1 MDQYRHPTVSSYEEH
16 SVMSITALGTSL
28 LGAAAT
34 SAALD
39 AALKHGEFRVAYQP
53 ILGVHDRSLA
63 AFEAFVRWEHPDRG
77 LIPAAEFVPIAEQ
90 SGQIVALG
98 WFVARAALRQVGQ
111 WSNQLGRPI
120 GIHLNIS
127 AIQLIEPGFVN
138 HLKEL
143 LASEGFDPALVTV
156 EIACHQL
163 AHPASLRPVI
173 TCVSDL
179 GVRVALDD
187 AGEDDSTFPLL
198 ESIEFDTIKVD
209 RSIVRAVTNR
219 DPAAGD
225 RLQRLTTIAAEHSL
239 ITVAE
244 GIEMAEELELMTDF
258 GCELAQGYALG
269 RPLIGAQADNYI
281 RSL

>member
-1 MDQYRHPTVSSYEEH
+1 
-16 SVMSITALGTSL
+16 MSITALGTSL

-39 AALKHGEFRVAYQP
+39 AALEQGEFRVAYQP

-63 AFEAFVRWEHPDRG
+63 AFEAFVRWQHPERG
-77 LIPAAEFVPIAEQ
+77 LIPAADFVPIAEQ

-98 WFVARAALRQVGQ
+98 WFVARNALRQVAE
-111 WSNQLGRPI
+111 WSEQLDRRLGV
-120 GIHLNIS
+120 HLNIS
-127 AIQLIEPGFVN
+127 AIQLIEQGFVA
-138 HLKEL
+138 HLKDL
-143 LASEGFDPALVTV
+143 LGAEGFDPTLVTV

-173 TCVSDL
+173 AHVSDL
-179 GVRVALDD
+179 GVRIALDD
-187 AGEDDSTFPLL
+187 AGEDAAKFPLL
-198 ESIEFDTIKVD
+198 DSIEFDTIKVD

-219 DPAAGD
+219 DRAASE

-244 GIEMAEELELMTDF
+244 GIEMSEELDLMTDF

-269 RPLIGAQADNYI
+269 RPLVGTQADNYV